1 MAEAKD
7 KRIFLID
14 GHALVFKMY
23 YALLRRPMVNSKG
36 VDTSILY
43 GFTKYLLELIDRQK
57 PEYLAVAFDP
67 PGGSFRNKLY
77 PAYKANRD
85 ATPQLVIDALDP
97 LCEICRAMDIPVLM
111 IPGFEAD
118 DVVGSMAKRAEREG
132 LKVYMVTPDKDYGQL
147 VSPNIYQYKPP
158 KSGSDPEI
166 LDCAAVCAKYGIDR
180 TEQVIDMLAIC
191 GDASDNVPGVKG
203 VGEVGA
209 GKLIRSYGSL
219 EGIYEH
225 IDELSPRQKQ
235 MFEEARDHIDLS
247 KVLVTIKTDIEIDV
261 PTESMAMDG
270 QVEKRICE
278 LFDLYEFGSLK
289 RYLNSF
295 RIKDIHEE
303 TKPRKND
310 VPFREVSAE
319 EICRAAIVSG
329 CCAIVP
335 DGKDSLAVAVPD
347 GKGAITAA
355 VPEGKDSLAVAVPDG
370 KEMMVAMGDRMLF
383 RKCLNNPDLKVYCCD
398 IKEWLKDNCIAGTL
412 MDCSLMDYVNNPEKS
427 HRFDSLVSSLLGVEL
442 KPKEANPTLFGEDE
456 SEEDDGKGALLA
468 CAATLQ
474 LGRLLETEL
483 ARQGLSDVYLKIEEP
498 LIRVLAK
505 MEKDGVKMDLDSLR
519 SFAAGLREEVQQ
531 REDKIRAMA
540 GNPNLNIS
548 SPKQIAALLYDEL
561 QLLQRKKKGND
572 STDEET
578 LLSIEDRHPIVR
590 EILEFRAAKKLLS
603 TYIEPFPGYISRSD
617 GKIHTCF
624 NQALTATGR
633 LSSSNPNLQNIPIR
647 SERGKEI
654 RKAFVPSR
662 EGGVIMSADYSQIEL
677 RIMAHLSQDRH
688 LIEAFNSGLD
698 VHKATAAKIFGI
710 DSSEVSAEQRRIAK
724 TANFGIMYGIS
735 AFGLSQRLSCSRA
748 EAKQIIDDY
757 FESFPAIRSFIEDTL
772 TAARENGYVETIFG
786 RRRFVPDV
794 NSRNGTV
801 RALAER
807 NAVNA
812 PIQGTSADIIKMAM
826 AGVDRRLSEAGL
838 KSRMVLQIHDEL
850 LFDALE
856 EEIDTL
862 KAIVVEEM
870 ENVVRLSVPLT
881 VECDYGKN
889 WLEAH

>member
-278 LFDLYEFGSLK
+278 LFDFYEFGSLK

-303 TKPRKND
+303 AKPRKND

-335 DGKDSLAVAVPD
+335 DGKDSLAVAVPEGKDSLAVAVPD
-347 GKGAITAA
+347 GKGAITA
-355 VPEGKDSLAVAVPDG
+355 AVPDG
-370 KEMMVAMGDRMLF
+370 KEMMVAMGDRGLF
-383 RKCLNNPDLKVYCCD
+383 KECLNNPDLKVYCCD

-474 LGRLLETEL
+474 LGRLLEAEL

-531 REDKIRAMA
+531 REEKIRAMA